1 MGCSVIS
8 IKLNF
13 IVIKVPCSLP
23 IFGQFG
29 YFDFDSLILVS
40 YNDCTCVNICWFLLF
55 NSFCFLYL
63 NPVVRCAVVFL
74 VDGSVYYIKY
84 LSMFCLVF
92 FSLLLTLNFIWY
104 EIKIVNLIFV
114 SFVWFVYP
122 FVRQV
127 LNDTISLIVV
137 FRIYFLIIW
146 FFKYTFN
153 LLYSYI
159 SRGKSCFPDLFSCG
173 FFF

>member
-1 MGCSVIS
+1 MIVHVLTFVDFFFLIVFVFFIS
-8 IKLNF
+8 I
-13 IVIKVPCSLP
+13 
-23 IFGQFG
+23 
-29 YFDFDSLILVS
+29 
-40 YNDCTCVNICWFLLF
+40 LL
-55 NSFCFLYL
+55 LG
-63 NPVVRCAVVFL
+63 VAVVFL

-146 FFKYTFN
+146 FFKYTFD

-159 SRGKSCFPDLFSCG
+159 SRGKSCFADLFSCG